1 MQLNSDAFWRYLQNS
16 TKFFMKNHANI
27 DIYCNQTGNEEL
39 SSSFVVF
46 SIAYPLLSDLICGA
60 SLL

>member
-1 MQLNSDAFWRYLQNS
+1 
-16 TKFFMKNHANI
+16 MKNHVNI
-27 DIYCNQTGNEEL
+27 DIYCNQTGNKEL
-39 SSSFVVF
+39 SSSFVVV